1 MYTNKSILSLSYPI
15 FLTLL
20 AQSVVNVT
28 DSAFLGR
35 VGEVELGA
43 SALGGV
49 FYFAIFVVGMGFA
62 TGAQILIGRRNGEKE
77 FARVGE
83 VFNQGVLFS
92 LVLAGIVFGLA
103 YWLTAPLLHLFIHS
117 KEIYVATATYLDYR
131 VFGFFFAF
139 VNLMF
144 RAFYVGIMRTKV
156 LIISGFITMGFNV
169 VLSYGLIFGHFG
181 FSRMGIGGAALASVL
196 AEAIA
201 FLFFLFYTLV
211 FVKIDVYRLFHFST
225 FHFQTVWKILDLSFF
240 IMFQS
245 FISISTWFL
254 FFIFIEK
261 MGERPLA
268 VSNIIR
274 SLYSLL
280 GLPVIT
286 FGVAV
291 STIVSNLMG
300 EGKVSEVLPMVRR
313 VIKLSLL
320 FMFPVILIT
329 ALLPRMWAAIY
340 TNDIGLIT
348 ATVPSLH
355 VFCLIMLVFAV
366 GNILFNA
373 VSGTGNTRMALL
385 FEVMVMGAYL
395 TYIYLVNFVFHASVA
410 IAWLSEIVYWV
421 GLGLC
426 SFWYLKRG
434 NWRAKQI

>member
-1 MYTNKSILSLSYPI
+1 MYSNKAILSLSYPI

-20 AQSVVNVT
+20 AQSIVNVT

-35 VGEVELGA
+35 IGEVELGA

-49 FYFAIFVVGMGFA
+49 FYMAVFVVGMGFT
-62 TGAQILIGRRNGEKE
+62 TGAQILMGRRNGEKE

-83 VFNQGVLFS
+83 VFNQGILFS
-92 LVLAGIVFGLA
+92 IVLACFVFVIS
-103 YWLTAPLLHLFIHS
+103 YWLAAPFLRLFIHS
-117 KEIYVATATYLDYR
+117 QAIYVATVTYLNYR

-144 RAFYVGIMRTKV
+144 RAFYVGIMRTKA
-156 LIISGFITMGFNV
+156 LIISGFVTMGFNV
-169 VLSYGLIFGHFG
+169 VFSYGLVFGHFG

-201 FLFFLFYTLV
+201 FLFFLFYTFA
-211 FVKIDVYRLFHFST
+211 FVRIDTYRLFHFST
-225 FHFQTVWKILDLSFF
+225 WHFQTIWKILDLSFF

-245 FISISTWFL
+245 FLSISTWFL

-261 MGERPLA
+261 MGERALA

-286 FGVAV
+286 FGVAI
-291 STIVSNLMG
+291 STIVSNLIG
-300 EGKVSEVLPMVRR
+300 EGKTEEVLPMIRHVS
-313 VIKLSLL
+313 KLALL
-320 FMFPVILIT
+320 FMSPVILVT
-329 ALLPRMWAAIY
+329 ALFPRMFAAIY
-340 TNDIGLIT
+340 TNNIGLMN
-348 ATVPSLH
+348 ATIPSLH
-355 VFCLIMLVFAV
+355 VFCLIMFVFAI
-366 GNILFNA
+366 GNIYFNA

-385 FEVMVMGAYL
+385 FEVLVLVAYL

-410 IAWLSEIVYWV
+410 IAWLSEVVYWV
-421 GLGLC
+421 GIGLC
-426 SFWYLKRG
+426 SFWYLMRG
-434 NWRAKQI
+434 NWRAKQL